1 MSSQFDKELDCSGL
15 VCPMP
20 VVETK
25 KTIDTLQLGQ
35 VLKMISTDPG
45 SVPDINAWTAKTGH
59 QLLSHE
65 KESDKYIFYIKKS
78 K

>member
-1 MSSQFDKELDCSGL
+1 MSSQFDKELDCSGM

-45 SVPDINAWTAKTGH
+45 SLPDIKAWTTKIGH
-59 QLLSHE
+59 QLLGHE
-65 KESDKYIFYIKKS
+65 IEGDKYIFYIKKT

>member
-20 VVETK
+20 IVETK
-25 KTIDTLQLGQ
+25 KAIDKLQLGQ

-45 SVPDINAWTAKTGH
+45 SLPDIEAWTARTGH
-59 QLLSHE
+59 QLLNHD
-65 KESDKYIFYIKKS
+65 KDSDKYIFYIKKT

>member
-1 MSSQFDKELDCSGL
+1 MSSEFDQELDCSGL

-25 KTIDTLQLGQ
+25 KAIDRLQLGQ

-45 SVPDINAWTAKTGH
+45 SLPDIEAWTARTSH

-65 KESDKYIFYIKKS
+65 TDGNKYVFYIKKA